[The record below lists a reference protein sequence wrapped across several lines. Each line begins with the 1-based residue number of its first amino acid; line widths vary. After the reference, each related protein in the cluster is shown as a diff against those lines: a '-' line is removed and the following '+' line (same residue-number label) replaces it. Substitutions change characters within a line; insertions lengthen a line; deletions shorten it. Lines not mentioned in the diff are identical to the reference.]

1 MVLRRPETSATN
13 SFFLNL
19 FNVFLSK
26 KHVFMSS
33 CLKNVFMSFMQ
44 TFAQLNCVFALR
56 SATNI

>member
-26 KHVFMSS
+26 KHVFMSI
-33 CLKNVFMSFMQ
+33 MQ
-44 TFAQLNCVFALR
+44 TFAQTNRVFT
-56 SATNI
+56 SHSDTNI

>member
-26 KHVFMSS
+26 KHVFMSI
-33 CLKNVFMSFMQ
+33 MQ
-44 TFAQLNCVFALR
+44 TFAQQNCVFALR

>member
-26 KHVFMSS
+26 KHVFMSI
-33 CLKNVFMSFMQ
+33 MQ
-44 TFAQLNCVFALR
+44 TFAQSNCVFALR